1 MPGNTSHGGS
11 TASAPDA
18 GRALRLFKT
27 WFWSPPRPH
36 GDTIVDRRVSPLELL
51 YDLIYAA
58 VIAQAGLRLAGDV
71 SARALLDFALVF
83 SLTWIAWTNGSLYL
97 ELHGR
102 NNGRTRAFVFLQI
115 GILAILAVH
124 AADAGSGGGS
134 GFAFAY
140 AAFLVVMTWLWYDV
154 RRQDVAAGRREY
166 VVEAGRYVVAMAISI
181 VVILIS
187 AFLPTDLRLAAW
199 AAYTVAWIALLS
211 VLGRVGVGMNRAL
224 VPTDSLVDRFGTF
237 TLIVLG
243 EVVFG
248 VVDGLSQSPHDIK
261 TISSGM
267 IALVV
272 GFGFWWLYFDVVGG
286 KFPRHDGRA
295 VTSWILGH
303 YPITLSIA
311 AAGAGMVSLLEHAH
325 DANTTA
331 PTAWLLSGAV
341 AIGFVFLIPT
351 SRALADA
358 GQLAAAY
365 RPAWIAMAA
374 AAVVSLA
381 IGWARPAPWLL
392 ALLLVLVLTMVWA
405 VAVRGFVLAGVW
417 AGLRQGGTRTTGM

>member
-1 MPGNTSHGGS
+1 MQ
-11 TASAPDA
+11 
-18 GRALRLFKT
+18 LFKT

-36 GDTIVDRRVSPLELL
+36 GESIIDRRVSPLELL

-58 VIAQAGLRLAGDV
+58 VIAQAGLRLAGHV
-71 SARALLDFALVF
+71 SSKDLLDFALVF
-83 SLTWIAWTNGSLYL
+83 SLTYVAWTNGSLYL

-102 NNGRTRAFVFLQI
+102 NNGRTRGFTFLQI
-115 GILAILAVH
+115 GILAVLAVY
-124 AADAGSGGGS
+124 ASEAGVGGGS
-134 GFAFAY
+134 AFAIAY
-140 AAFLVVMTWLWYDV
+140 TAFLAMMTWLWYDV

-166 VVEAGRYVVAMAISI
+166 LTDASRYVVAMAVSI
-181 VVILIS
+181 VVIGVS
-187 AFLPTDLRLAAW
+187 AFLPTELRLVAW
-199 AAYTVAWIALLS
+199 AVYAIAWTVLLS
-211 VLGRVGVGMNRAL
+211 VLGRVGVGMARAL
-224 VPTDSLVDRFGTF
+224 TPTDSLVDRFGTF

-248 VVDGLSQSPHDIK
+248 VVDGLSQSHHDFT

-286 KFPRHDGRA
+286 KFPKRDGRA
-295 VTSWILGH
+295 LANWILGH

-311 AAGAGMVSLLEHAH
+311 AAGAGMVSLLQHAH
-325 DANTTA
+325 DASTPT

-341 AIGFVFLIPT
+341 AVGLVFLIPT
-351 SRALADA
+351 SRAVADA

-365 RPAWIAMAA
+365 RPVWISMAA
-374 AAVVSLA
+374 GAVLSLV

-392 ALLLVLVLTMVWA
+392 ALLLVLVLGVVWA
-405 VAVRGFVLAGVW
+405 VAVRGFVLAGAW
-417 AGLRQGGTRTTGM
+417 AGEGRAG